1 MVSKGISRR
10 ELIAAA
16 AGIVNVRPLAAQTE
30 RSTITAGEVIARI
43 KGNVGIQWREQT
55 VDNIIAGTGDTPVWG
70 IATTMIATLDV
81 IKRAAA
87 AGRYMVIPHEP
98 TFYSQDNIDQLND
111 DPVYRFKTEFIREH
125 EKGVVSFSRSLASPQ
140 P

>member
-1 MVSKGISRR
+1 MV
-10 ELIAAA
+10 A
-16 AGIVNVRPLAAQTE
+16 
-30 RSTITAGEVIARI
+30 
-43 KGNVGIQWREQT
+43 
-55 VDNIIAGTGDTPVWG
+55 GDTPVWG

-87 AGRYMVIPHEP
+87 AGRYMVIPHGP

-125 EKGVVSFSRSLASPQ
+125 KKGVVSFLRSLVSPQ